1 MAALRE
7 SNWAYI
13 RQTQD
18 AAEAI
23 GGEPGV
29 NELLVKYAG
38 HTAFIMESL
47 GASMRP
53 DPHTSLWRRAQDR
66 LPSDAVRTSPVSVP
80 LNHVECPEFV
90 IGSERVK
97 RSAGAESGLRYYIR
111 EIERDFPE
119 FPAEVWPKYYPNPGP
134 YDVSIPARQYSPKRL
149 ASPEA
154 VDSAWQRLI
163 GYGSMLSCFAT
174 AVNMKLTDRDP
185 NAKPVVALP
194 LVVPIY

>member
-80 LNHVECPEFV
+80 
-90 IGSERVK
+90 
-97 RSAGAESGLRYYIR
+97 GAESGLRYYIR